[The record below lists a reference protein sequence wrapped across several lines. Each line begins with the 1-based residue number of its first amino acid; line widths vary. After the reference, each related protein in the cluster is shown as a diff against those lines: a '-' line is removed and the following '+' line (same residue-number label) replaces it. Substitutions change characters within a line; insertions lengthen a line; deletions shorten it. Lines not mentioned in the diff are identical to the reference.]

1 MSLIKRNKSEKVP
14 SKEKNRKA
22 KQAHG
27 QVWVVINMITVFK
40 MINLSVGISKK
51 KDCSFN

>member
-1 MSLIKRNKSEKVP
+1 MIKRNKSEKVKN
-14 SKEKNRKA
+14 KEKNRKA

-40 MINLSVGISKK
+40 MINLSVGISNN